1 MAGCLFHKPPRAYV
15 PPPIYAPAVKA
26 APMLEAEPRVLTASV
41 ALPSISLGDLSL
53 PPWKPAPVAPKPPPA
68 KRPAVAQT
76 PPPPATPETPVTP
89 APPKI
94 APLYSAQQT
103 QESTRQLEEILA
115 RVDQILGNA
124 GKKSLNPEQTA
135 QAETIKTFKQQALDM
150 RERDLMTA
158 VELAKRAEAYANDLS
173 KKLQ

>member
-1 MAGCLFHKPPRAYV
+1 L
-15 PPPIYAPAVKA
+15 IDT
-26 APMLEAEPRVLTASV
+26 EPRVVLASLE
-41 ALPSISLGDLSL
+41 LPSISLGDLSL
-53 PPWKPAPVAPKPPPA
+53 PPWKPAPPPPKVTPP

-76 PPPPATPETPVTP
+76 PPPAPAQPETPVTP

-115 RVDQILGNA
+115 RVEQVLGNA
-124 GKKSLNPEQTA
+124 GKKSLNPDQQQTVDK
-135 QAETIKTFKQQALDM
+135 IKTYRQQAQEM

-158 VELAKRAEAYANDLS
+158 VELAKRAEVFANDLQ
-173 KKLQ
+173 KLLQ